1 MQKFFTVLALLLA
14 VIPEDD
20 MRKVIQRVRPGCV
33 IIMDTRKNI
42 TKY

>member
-20 MRKVIQRVRPGCV
+20 MRKVIRRVRPGCV
-33 IIMDTRKNI
+33 VMMDLQRNI
-42 TKY
+42 KGY